1 VEVHPARHPV
11 VVPPAPVGDTAPM
24 GLDTVKMNRFTLA
37 FDDAGLEREF
47 LDGHADAART
57 QLRVTWLVVGVGF
70 ASLLLTDAS
79 AHVPPMSSAVRNL
92 IAFPALGIGL
102 ASTFLS
108 VGAFRRVYVAVTSV
122 ALSAILFQ
130 IPLQIVAMMLWVP
143 NWTTT
148 VDLEVAPGY
157 GMTGQ
162 MLTILGALTVA
173 TLRVRTVI
181 LPAVA
186 SAVAYVVLAGAYPI
200 HGFVAAAAGMAN
212 AALLLGVAASYQ
224 LEAFR
229 RRLFIERL
237 QLAQE
242 RAKSET
248 LLLNVLPA
256 EIAERLKSDPSH
268 IADGFAEVTI
278 LFADIVGFTDLSA
291 RLSPAEVVAMLNRL
305 FTAFDDLAEKH
316 GLEKIKTIGD
326 AYMVVGGLPEARP
339 DHAEAVVAMA
349 LGMRDAVAAVA
360 KQTGYSL
367 KVRIGANSGP
377 VVAGVI
383 GKKKFAYDLWGDAV
397 NTASRMESHGLPGEI
412 QVTEATWAR
421 VKDSFELE
429 SRGTI
434 TVKGKGELA
443 AWFVRGRKV
452 AEGTAQA

>member
-1 VEVHPARHPV
+1 M
-11 VVPPAPVGDTAPM
+11 TT
-24 GLDTVKMNRFTLA
+24 LDTVRMNRLTLA

-47 LDGHADAART
+47 LDGHADAARS
-57 QLRVTWLVVGVGF
+57 QLRVTYLVVGVGF

-79 AHVPPMSSAVRNL
+79 THVPPMAVAVRNF

-108 VGAFRRVYVAVTSV
+108 RRAFRRVYVAVTAV

-130 IPLQIVAMMLWVP
+130 IPLQFVALMLWDP
-143 NWTTT
+143 GWTRTI
-148 VDLEVAPGY
+148 DLHVVPGY

-162 MLTILGALTVA
+162 ALTILGALTGF
-173 TLRVRTVI
+173 TLRVRTVV
-181 LPAVA
+181 LPAAA

-200 HGFVAAAAGMAN
+200 QGFVAAAVSMTN
-212 AALLLGVAASYQ
+212 AALLVGVAASYQ

-242 RAKSET
+242 RAKSEA

-256 EIAERLKSDPSH
+256 EIASRLKSDPSH
-268 IADGFAEVTI
+268 IADGFAEATI

-305 FTAFDDLAEKH
+305 FTAFDDLADRH

-326 AYMVVGGLPEARP
+326 AYMVVGGLPEPRA

-360 KQTGYSL
+360 KETGYGL
-367 KVRIGANSGP
+367 KVRIGANTGP

-397 NTASRMESHGLPGEI
+397 NTASRMESHGVPGEI
-412 QVTEATWAR
+412 QVTEATWAK
-421 VKDSFELE
+421 VKDRFALE

-434 TVKGKGELA
+434 TVKGKGEMP
-443 AWFVRGRKV
+443 AWFVRGGKGTTAG
-452 AEGTAQA
+452 AELLPHIGRESSSS

>member
-1 VEVHPARHPV
+1 M
-11 VVPPAPVGDTAPM
+11 T
-24 GLDTVKMNRFTLA
+24 LDTVKMNRFTLA

-47 LDGHADAART
+47 RDEYADSFRMRT
-57 QLRVTWLVVGVGF
+57 RYV
-70 ASLLLTDAS
+70 
-79 AHVPPMSSAVRNL
+79 M
-92 IAFPALGIGL
+92 L
-102 ASTFLS
+102 ATLS
-108 VGAFRRVYVAVTSV
+108 
-122 ALSAILFQ
+122 
-130 IPLQIVAMMLWVP
+130 
-143 NWTTT
+143 
-148 VDLEVAPGY
+148 
-157 GMTGQ
+157 
-162 MLTILGALTVA
+162 LTVA
-173 TLRVRTVI
+173 GFAGDPRTHLWFIVGTCRFCFAVVPALVGVPLTFTSPNTLRRLGTPIIRLGWYMVLGFIPSAEFAIARWVPTWAPGDDPVTVI
-181 LPAVA
+181 GCGLAA
-186 SAVAYVVLAGAYPI
+186 ETLIVVLFFVFAPTRIVDAI
-200 HGFVAAAAGMAN
+200 VAAALSVIAYMWGAFPLAAVHPGFLGSGGVVPAAAVVAG
-212 AALLLGVAASYQ
+212 AAGSYQ
-224 LEAFR
+224 AERDR
-229 RRLFIERL
+229 RRLFLERR
-237 QLAQE
+237 QLAAE